1 MKKHL
6 LFITSGLFVLGGMFA
21 QTADKCATMPVYQAR
36 LQNPISSANFKAADV
51 AAQNWLSN
59 PINKRKASQ
68 KTNSI
73 INIPVV
79 VHVVYKNAVQNIP
92 DTQIVRQIQIL
103 NECFRLQNSNFS
115 ATRPIFDS
123 IGADTEIQFCLATI
137 DPQGNPTTGIIRK
150 SAPTSANF
158 DPILN
163 MDKVKS
169 SATNGDDP
177 WPNTQYLNIWV
188 CDMSIFGFTFV
199 LGYATFP
206 GETAALD
213 GIVIQSEYFGYGASS
228 LAPNNLGRTT
238 VHEVGHFFGMRHIWA
253 DDDGGAAALECDST
267 DFVDDT
273 PNQGAKSAS
282 DCNVAIN
289 SCSSE
294 MPYWSTIDPPDMV
307 ENYMDY
313 SSDGCMT
320 LFTKGQ
326 KARMYSYL
334 NTSPARIAIK
344 TSPAACNDVGV
355 KELTTNF
362 NDYVFTFPN
371 PTNDILNINI
381 TKFTPANL
389 KCEIYNSHGQ
399 VVKTI
404 AQLDFHN
411 SINVDNLSN
420 GLYVVKVYSAE
431 LAAVKKIT
439 ILR

>member
-6 LFITSGLFVLGGMFA
+6 LFITSGLFVLGGIFA

-36 LQNPISSANFKAADV
+36 LQNSNASANFKAADV
-51 AAQNWLSN
+51 AAQNWLAN
-59 PINKRKASQ
+59 PINKRKSSQ

-79 VHVVYKNAVQNIP
+79 VHVVYKNAIQNIP

-103 NECFRLQNSNFS
+103 NECFRLQNANFS
-115 ATRPIFDS
+115 ATRPIFDT

-188 CDMSIFGFTFV
+188 CDMSFFGITFV

-289 SCSSE
+289 SCSAE